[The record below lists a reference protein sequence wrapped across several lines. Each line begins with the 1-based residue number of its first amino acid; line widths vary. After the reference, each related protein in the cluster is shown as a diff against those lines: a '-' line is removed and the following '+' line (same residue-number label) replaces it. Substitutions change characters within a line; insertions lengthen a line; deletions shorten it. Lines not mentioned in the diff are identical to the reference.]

1 MEWDKYGHTPRRSKW
16 LAKKRGGWNGINELN
31 YSCIIQS
38 WEGFLL
44 PANGSCEYIHFQDK
58 FWKLSTAGYIVEDQE
73 FHFEADLN
81 TSSSIHARRER
92 KREWYAQ
99 ANKRLTREVLEQIND
114 NKQAQTSTVK

>member
-1 MEWDKYGHTPRRSKW
+1 M
-16 LAKKRGGWNGINELN
+16 RGGRNGINQPN
-31 YSCIIQS
+31 YSCLIQS

-44 PANGSCEYIHFQDK
+44 PANNSCDYIHFQDK

-73 FHFEADLN
+73 VHFEADLN

-92 KREWYAQ
+92 KRELYAR
-99 ANKRLTREVLEQIND
+99 ANERLTREVQKQINN